1 MPERAGAPVRT
12 TAGTVVREEGAC
24 VRQGTA
30 GAVGHVGLSMK
41 TDAGR
46 VSSRG
51 EDAGVSPAQLLKDR
65 GLS

>member
-1 MPERAGAPVRT
+1 M
-12 TAGTVVREEGAC
+12 
-24 VRQGTA
+24 
-30 GAVGHVGLSMK
+30 GLSMK

-65 GLS
+65 GLSIRPERRGRN